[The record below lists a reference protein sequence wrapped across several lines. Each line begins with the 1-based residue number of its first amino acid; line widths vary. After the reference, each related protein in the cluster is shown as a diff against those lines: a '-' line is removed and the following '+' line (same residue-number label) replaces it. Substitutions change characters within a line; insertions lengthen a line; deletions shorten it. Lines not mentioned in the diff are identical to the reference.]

1 VSAAAAALVDV
12 RTDGPACVITLR
24 REAKLNALSTALEGA
39 LDDALTTPAVRAAR
53 AVVITGGERAFS
65 AGADVSEMRDL
76 DRAAILDYYRAT
88 GGVYERVAALPVPT
102 IAAIAG
108 WCLGGG
114 LELALAC
121 DFRVAEDGA
130 VLGLP
135 EVGIGILPSSGGT
148 HRLVRLVGP
157 ARAKELVLLRERVT
171 AAEAAAL
178 GLVTEVVGSGAALE
192 RALETARRLAGLP
205 PLAVSV
211 AKQAVDAMAE
221 GSRDAGLLIERLGYG
236 LLAQTADAAEA
247 AAAFTEKRPPRFR
260 GR

>member
-1 VSAAAAALVDV
+1 MSELVDV
-12 RTDGPACVITLR
+12 RGDGPVAVVTLR
-24 REAKLNALSTALEGA
+24 RDAKLNALSTALEGA
-39 LDDALTTPAVRAAR
+39 LGAALGRPEVRDAR

-65 AGADVSEMRDL
+65 AGADVTEFRDR
-76 DRAAILDYYRAT
+76 DPRAILDYYRAT
-88 GGVYERVAALPVPT
+88 GDVYERVAALPVPT

-121 DFRVAEDGA
+121 DFRVAEA
-130 VLGLP
+130 AATFGLP

-148 HRLVRLVGP
+148 LRLVRLVGA
-157 ARAKELVLLRERVT
+157 ARAKELVLLRERLD
-171 AAEAAAL
+171 AAEAHAA
-178 GLVTEVVGSGAALE
+178 GLVTEVVADGAALD
-192 RALETARRLAGLP
+192 RALELAGRLAALP

-211 AKQAVDAMAE
+211 AKQAIDAMSDA
-221 GSRDAGLLIERLGYG
+221 SRDAGLLVERLGYG

-247 AAAFTEKRPPRFR
+247 AAAFTERRAARYR

>member
-1 VSAAAAALVDV
+1 MSDALVDV
-12 RTDGPACVITLR
+12 AAAEGPVAVVTLR
-24 REAKLNALSTALEGA
+24 REAKLNALSAALEGA
-39 LDDALTTPAVRAAR
+39 LDAALERAEVREAR

-65 AGADVSEMRDL
+65 AGADVTELRDR
-76 DRAAILDYYRAT
+76 DPRAILDYYRAT
-88 GGVYERVAALPVPT
+88 GAVYERVAALPVPT

-121 DFRVAEDGA
+121 DFRVAA
-130 VLGLP
+130 ASATFGLP

-148 HRLVRLVGP
+148 HRLVRLVGA
-157 ARAKELVLLRERVT
+157 ARAKELVLLHDRID
-171 AAEAAAL
+171 AAEARAF
-178 GLVTEVVGSGAALE
+178 GLVTEVVGDGAALD
-192 RALETARRLAGLP
+192 RALALAGRLAALP

-211 AKQAVDAMAE
+211 AKQALDAMAE
-221 GSRDAGLLIERLGYG
+221 ASRDAGLLVERLGYG

-247 AAAFTEKRPPRFR
+247 ASAFTQKRAPRFE

>member
-1 VSAAAAALVDV
+1 VSEAHVDV
-12 RTDGPACVITLR
+12 RADGPVCVLTLR

-39 LDDALTTPAVRAAR
+39 LDDPLGSAEVRAAR
-53 AVVITGGERAFS
+53 AVVITGGDRAFS

-76 DRAAILDYYRAT
+76 DPAAILDYYRAT

-121 DFRVAEDGA
+121 DFRVAEEGA
-130 VLGLP
+130 TLGLP
-135 EVGIGILPSSGGT
+135 EVAIGILPSSGGT
-148 HRLVRLVGP
+148 HRLVRLVGA
-157 ARAKELVLLRERVT
+157 ARAKELVLLRDRVT

-178 GLVTEVVGSGAALE
+178 GIVTEVVAAGGALD
-192 RALETARRLAGLP
+192 RALEMARRLAELP

-211 AKQAVDAMAE
+211 AKQAVDAMAD
-221 GSRDAGLLIERLGYG
+221 GSRDAALLIERLGYG
-236 LLAQTADAAEA
+236 MLAQTADAAEA
-247 AAAFTEKRPPRFR
+247 ATAFTEKRG
-260 GR
+260 GRRHQGR

>member
-1 VSAAAAALVDV
+1 VSEARVDV
-12 RTDGPACVITLR
+12 RADGPVCVVTLR

-39 LDDALTTPAVRAAR
+39 LDEALGSAAVRAAR

-65 AGADVSEMRDL
+65 AGADVGEMRDL
-76 DRAAILDYYRAT
+76 DPAAILDYDRT
-88 GGVYERVAALPVPT
+88 PGGVYERVAALPVPT

-121 DFRVAEDGA
+121 DFRVAEEDA
-130 VLGLP
+130 TLGLP
-135 EVGIGILPSSGGT
+135 EVAIGILPSSGGT
-148 HRLVRLVGP
+148 HRLVRLVGA
-157 ARAKELVLLRERVT
+157 ARAKELVLLRDRVT

-178 GLVTEVVGSGAALE
+178 GVVTEVVATGGALD
-192 RALETARRLAGLP
+192 RARAMARRLADLP

-211 AKQAVDAMAE
+211 AKQAVDAMAD
-221 GSRDAGLLIERLGYG
+221 GRDAALLIERLDYG
-236 LLAQTADAAEA
+236 MLAQTADAAEA
-247 AAAFTEKRPPRFR
+247 ASAFTEKRQPRFR